1 MREIIFNFQ
10 MTMAAP
16 AMLDHLQAISKEET
30 SCTLVTSLGERVEVK
45 FILLLT
51 DIFYLQYFQ
60 VQSFLLAAISPYLAS
75 LLSQVDFPPAPLLLF
90 WQKEASPA
98 VCSLFDLI

>member
-1 MREIIFNFQ
+1 

-51 DIFYLQYFQ
+51 DIFHLQYFQ
-60 VQSFLLAAISPYLAS
+60 VQSFLLAAISPYLAA
-75 LLSQVDFPPAPLLLF
+75 LLSQVDFLF
-90 WQKEASPA
+90 WQKW
-98 VCSLFDLI
+98 VLLDLI

>member
-51 DIFYLQYFQ
+51 DIF
-60 VQSFLLAAISPYLAS
+60 ISNISRCNPSCWLPSAHTW
-75 LLSQVDFPPAPLLLF
+75 QLF
-90 WQKEASPA
+90 SPR
-98 VCSLFDLI
+98 

>member
-1 MREIIFNFQ
+1 MKFQ
-10 MTMAAP
+10 MTDFKMETP
-16 AMLDHLQAISKEET
+16 GMLDHLQAISKEET

-45 FILLLT
+45 FILLLM
-51 DIFYLQYFQ
+51 DNFSHLQYFQ